1 MKTSR
6 RIIRGFRNPGRLL
19 PLRLLLFICSL
30 AAGSS
35 PAALWAAE
43 VGQGNDASPPTTA
56 PDSQPDASP
65 VEVDPSITLKGAVWR
80 TKAGIVFLKTPVGL
94 LTLSSK
100 TTLKDLKASHEVS
113 FWVHDRHSA
122 VEIRD
127 RKSTRLNSS

>member
-19 PLRLLLFICSL
+19 PLRLLLFISL

-35 PAALWAAE
+35 PAGLWAAE
-43 VGQGNDASPPTTA
+43 VGQANDASPQTTA
-56 PDSQPDASP
+56 PDSQADAAP

-122 VEIRD
+122 VEIRKRSD
-127 RKSTRLNSS
+127 GSLV